1 MSSCRSSRHQTRVSM
16 KTKINL
22 GHRKGNEK
30 NVDKE
35 LQKAE
40 KRANQE
46 VIETDVEPAA
56 VEEEIVE
63 GWNENK
69 PNISFGSPKSW
80 DPEFTKKA
88 VPRAVD
94 CFALYFDDEV
104 IDMILEHTN
113 RAGAEKYTTQWAVLT
128 ADELRAYFGLLLL
141 MSVSPRHHFYHYWS
155 RDSLFNSEEIAKVMS
170 FKRFQYIMNSLRVND
185 HSKEKKKG
193 EDGYDR
199 LAKLRPLI
207 NKLNRSFQEEYLPS
221 SYQAIDES
229 MIAFKGRSSMKKYL
243 PMKPIKRGYKVWCRA
258 DSKSGYL
265 LQFEVYE
272 GKNASRPANQS
283 LGEHVVLSLSENVK
297 PGTQL
302 FFDNYFTCTKLMETL
317 AERSILAAGTVR
329 TNRKDLPVELKQ
341 NNKLKKGEYIWR
353 TKGQVTAYQWHD
365 TKDVHLLSNFHD
377 PTETVEVPRKLT
389 NGSSVA
395 VTCPK
400 AVADYNL
407 WMGAVDRFDQ
417 KRNAYTSDRRSKKSW
432 YRIFYF
438 LFDAAVV
445 NAFIQHNAN
454 NDISYMWFRLENP
467 ELQVSAR
474 RLPPKE
480 QEPLFQR
487 LFHVKVRSVAGSR
500 GSAAGKHRP
509 SSCASLMARS
519 FRFHGRLC
527 LLCGCFFIRNLFGRP
542 DQQRTPKVVWKSW
555 YTLYSS
561 GCIVFLCWTVVDDIV
576 YNGYRAARSRHALDS
591 SLRAVANA
599 VALVKIIANLMCLLR
614 GSSRIIDFYVR
625 SAAFERRVGMPSCEC
640 CAPRRYFWSDVRRAC
655 LCIVYCAAFGVTAFL
670 SPQAIESTI
679 GRGNDNGWIDA
690 CFWISF
696 MVTSVFYFAYD
707 NVHTVALRS
716 SCEVLVE
723 YVKVQLRV
731 LEECLALGANEQTLS
746 PGRDDDVPAR
756 LESVRLNLCEIQRLK
771 NAINDVWNWSLVVN
785 GAFVLLLLCTA
796 VYDLCTDGLGGREN
810 YGSWFYAAYTTYEFV
825 SLTFLS
831 QSLSNMGKK
840 IQDACKMTRSV
851 DNDRYRHQMQCL
863 RDSVDS
869 EDLSLRAGDFFKL
882 KVSLLVSVG
891 VYNLW

>member
-1 MSSCRSSRHQTRVSM
+1 MNADSLSREEALELFFSLPDESETSEDEAESSEDEFVPELAPPDSSLDEDEDKPGPS
-16 KTKINL
+16 KGK
-22 GHRKGNEK
+22 RKK
-30 NVDKE
+30 RRQRTSKSR
-35 LQKAE
+35 

-46 VIETDVEPAA
+46 VIETDVEAAA

-113 RAGAEKYTTQWAVLT
+113 RAGAEKYTTKWAVLT

-229 MIAFKGRSSMKKYL
+229 MIAFKGRSSMKQYL
-243 PMKPIKRGYKVWCRA
+243 PMKPIKRGYKVCCRA
-258 DSKSGYL
+258 DSKTGYL

-283 LGEHVVLSLSENVK
+283 LAEHVVLSLSENVK

-389 NGSSVA
+389 NGSTVA

-417 KRNAYTSDRRSKKSW
+417 KRNAYTSDRRSKKSC
-432 YRIFYF
+432 
-438 LFDAAVV
+438 
-445 NAFIQHNAN
+445 
-454 NDISYMWFRLENP
+454 
-467 ELQVSAR
+467 ELGVQ
-474 RLPPKE
+474 
-480 QEPLFQR
+480 
-487 LFHVKVRSVAGSR
+487 
-500 GSAAGKHRP
+500 P
-509 SSCASLMARS
+509 S
-519 FRFHGRLC
+519 
-527 LLCGCFFIRNLFGRP
+527 
-542 DQQRTPKVVWKSW
+542 D
-555 YTLYSS
+555 
-561 GCIVFLCWTVVDDIV
+561 
-576 YNGYRAARSRHALDS
+576 
-591 SLRAVANA
+591 
-599 VALVKIIANLMCLLR
+599 
-614 GSSRIIDFYVR
+614 
-625 SAAFERRVGMPSCEC
+625 E
-640 CAPRRYFWSDVRRAC
+640 
-655 LCIVYCAAFGVTAFL
+655 
-670 SPQAIESTI
+670 
-679 GRGNDNGWIDA
+679 
-690 CFWISF
+690 
-696 MVTSVFYFAYD
+696 
-707 NVHTVALRS
+707 
-716 SCEVLVE
+716 
-723 YVKVQLRV
+723 
-731 LEECLALGANEQTLS
+731 
-746 PGRDDDVPAR
+746 
-756 LESVRLNLCEIQRLK
+756 
-771 NAINDVWNWSLVVN
+771 
-785 GAFVLLLLCTA
+785 
-796 VYDLCTDGLGGREN
+796 
-810 YGSWFYAAYTTYEFV
+810 
-825 SLTFLS
+825 
-831 QSLSNMGKK
+831 
-840 IQDACKMTRSV
+840 
-851 DNDRYRHQMQCL
+851 
-863 RDSVDS
+863 
-869 EDLSLRAGDFFKL
+869 
-882 KVSLLVSVG
+882 
-891 VYNLW
+891 